1 MTTKSQTIAE
11 NDMANAVDAAIA
23 LAKSRATALDGNEI
37 DGVSGGI
44 MANDR
49 RTDPGVTAGLISPDI
64 LG

>member
-1 MTTKSQTIAE
+1 
-11 NDMANAVDAAIA
+11 MANAVDAAIA